1 MCRSSALYATL
12 EGDEMYEHHLARPE
26 PDSTDW
32 VILSPEVPVF
42 RDDAGVAL
50 ERTWTLD
57 VITSAAPVAHRV
69 GQPKSGDLLQRRIH
83 RVLEVAASQSSEV
96 LVLGAW
102 GCGAFGNDPLTDGT
116 RLPVSSRRRVR
127 RRVPSRRL
135 RDHGLVAGTQ
145 DPRPVPGRVPVSDRE
160 HLDGSPMTSARDRAG
175 GALVGLAVGD
185 AVGTTLEFKTP
196 GSFTPITDMVG
207 GGPFRLRAGAWTD
220 DTSMAM
226 CLAESILDRGE
237 LDPVDQ
243 LTRYVRWYRDGY
255 WSSTGACFDIGTTT
269 RRALSRFEVSGE
281 VVDPQPDEDA
291 AANGSLMRLAAV
303 PIRWHA
309 DTADAAERSGESSRT
324 THPATRPTDACR
336 VLGAM
341 IAALIGGASAGEVL
355 APDFWQFGPLHPEV
369 EAVARG
375 SWLSKQPPA
384 IRGTGYSVDALEAAL
399 WAVGGAADFRDAVL
413 RAANLGDDADTT
425 AAIAGQLAG
434 ARWGLSGIPVEWRER
449 IVSADRIAAIA
460 GRLYDAGVAAT
471 RTEVAARR
479 VPPRLVGRAGRC
491 SRGRVPR
498 PPRRRSCGR
507 EGQPARR
514 LRRPHVRRSHH
525 SGRQARAVRTPR
537 DHRGKSS
544 RARRATR
551 VAPDPRS
558 RCHRPRRLRPH
569 RRRDP

>member
-1 MCRSSALYATL
+1 
-12 EGDEMYEHHLARPE
+12 
-26 PDSTDW
+26 
-32 VILSPEVPVF
+32 
-42 RDDAGVAL
+42 
-50 ERTWTLD
+50 
-57 VITSAAPVAHRV
+57 
-69 GQPKSGDLLQRRIH
+69 
-83 RVLEVAASQSSEV
+83 
-96 LVLGAW
+96 
-102 GCGAFGNDPLTDGT
+102 
-116 RLPVSSRRRVR
+116 
-127 RRVPSRRL
+127 
-135 RDHGLVAGTQ
+135 
-145 DPRPVPGRVPVSDRE
+145 
-160 HLDGSPMTSARDRAG
+160 MTSARDRAG

-196 GSFTPITDMVG
+196 GSFTPVTDMVG

-226 CLAESILDRGE
+226 CLAESILDRGG

-255 WSSTGACFDIGTTT
+255 WSSTGSCFDIGATT
-269 RRALSRFEVSGE
+269 RRALSRFEFSRE
-281 VVDPQPDEDA
+281 VVDPQTDEDA

-309 DTADAAERSGESSRT
+309 DIADAAERSAESSST
-324 THPATRPTDACR
+324 THPAARPTDACR

-384 IRGTGYSVDALEAAL
+384 ICGTGYSVDALEAAL

-460 GRLYDAGVAAT
+460 GRLYDAGVAELAPRWQHDEFHHAWWVEPGAVLAGEFPGHVDDVRAAEKVNLLVDYGV
-471 RTEVAARR
+471 RTFVDLTTPADNLEQYEHQVTTAASHRGLDVRRESHPIPDLDVIDHDGYDRIVAAIREAQHR
-479 VPPRLVGRAGRC
+479 GGVYVHCWGGVGRTATVIGSLLIDQGFDYETTVAKIADLRAG
-491 SRGRVPR
+491 
-498 PPRRRSCGR
+498 
-507 EGQPARR
+507 
-514 LRRPHVRRSHH
+514 
-525 SGRQARAVRTPR
+525 
-537 DHRGKSS
+537 
-544 RARRATR
+544 TR
-551 VAPDPRS
+551 KA
-558 RCHRPRRLRPH
+558 HRPAPETDLQRDILRV
-569 RRRDP
+569 RAGGSK